1 MFLFL
6 NMGGGE
12 IILILFFVLIFFGS
26 AKIPDLAKGLG
37 KGIRE
42 FKDAAN
48 GIQREIEKSANE
60 VREEVQKNTTLDQI
74 SEEEI
79 ISPDKF
85 ANKGSVN

>member
-1 MFLFL
+1 MLLFL
-6 NMGGGE
+6 NLGGGE

-37 KGIRE
+37 RGIRE

-60 VREEVQKNTTLDQI
+60 VKEEVQKNTKLDQI
-74 SEEEI
+74 DQNENS
-79 ISPDKF
+79 
-85 ANKGSVN
+85 NK